1 MMGAPSTQPPPAP
14 SRGAA
19 SASPRAA
26 PVSPGSSSRCGL
38 PGVAVLAAV
47 ALAVLVCPPGAATA
61 QEAGTMDRAGR
72 TITYEEAVRLAL
84 QRNTTIRRAQSQT
97 GLQSSLVTGET
108 MDFLPSLEI
117 GSSGTRT
124 FGRSFSQE
132 EGAILSETSDFIG
145 ANLSSSL
152 TLFNGFEQFASL
164 EQAQREEEA
173 SRRRLDRA
181 QQDVAFQV
189 LERFAT
195 LLQNRELT
203 RVAEQELRTQEEL
216 LKQVRGLVDVGR
228 QPQSDLYQQ
237 QAARAEARAALEEA
251 RRQEEVAKTE
261 LIRLL
266 QLDPREEY
274 AFEASNFPEAAAPD
288 TFAFDRLLDL
298 AMERR
303 SDLQANRA
311 AVEAGRQGVRS
322 ARSGFWPSLTL
333 SFGYGSDWSSNAR
346 RAIPGTGS
354 EPRTVTITP
363 DGGDEP
369 VTIPV
374 PGTGSE
380 PETFRPDFMDQLNTR
395 RGGSVQLSM
404 SVPVF
409 QRWQTRN
416 QVRQAEV
423 QLDNARYDLTDQQQT
438 VALEVRQAL
447 VDYRSSQ
454 AQLDAAEERL
464 EAARRARDAAQR
476 RYELGAATFVEVS
489 QAISGFV
496 SARSAEVQAR
506 YALVRARELIDY
518 QTGRLALRPGS
529 MDRPEGP

>member
-1 MMGAPSTQPPPAP
+1 MTG
-14 SRGAA
+14 
-19 SASPRAA
+19 SASLRAVILLA
-26 PVSPGSSSRCGL
+26 AAICL
-38 PGVAVLAAV
+38 PGAVEAQV
-47 ALAVLVCPPGAATA
+47 
-61 QEAGTMDRAGR
+61 QEAVPTGR
-72 TITYEEAVRLAL
+72 ETRTVTYEEAVRLAL
-84 QRNTTIRRAQSQT
+84 QRNTTVRRARSQT
-97 GLQSSLVTGET
+97 DLQSSLTTSET

-117 GSSGTRT
+117 GSSGTQR

-132 EGAILSETSDFIG
+132 EGTILSETSRFFG
-145 ANLSSSL
+145 ASLSSSL
-152 TLFNGFEQFASL
+152 TLFDGFEQFASL
-164 EQAQREEEA
+164 KQARREEEA
-173 SRRRLDRA
+173 SRRTLDRA

-189 LERFAT
+189 LDRFAT

-216 LKQVRGLVDVGR
+216 LKQVQGLVDVGR

-251 RRQEEVAKTE
+251 RRQEEVARTE

-266 QLDPREEY
+266 QLDPRTEY
-274 AFEASNFPEAAAPD
+274 TFEASNFPETARAD
-288 TFAFDRLLDL
+288 TFDFHELLDV

-303 SDLQANRA
+303 SDLEASRA
-311 AVEAGRQGVRS
+311 AVEAGRQGVR
-322 ARSGFWPSLTL
+322 AAESGFWPSLSL

-346 RAIPGTGS
+346 RVIPGTGS
-354 EPRTVTITP
+354 EPRTVTFTP

-369 VTIPV
+369 VTFPV
-374 PGTGSE
+374 PGTGSD
-380 PETFRPDFMDQLNTR
+380 PETFRPDFFDQLDTR
-395 RGGSVQLSM
+395 RGGSVQVSL

-409 QRWQTRN
+409 QRWQIRD

-438 VALEVRQAL
+438 VALQVRQAL

-454 AQLDAAEERL
+454 AQLEAAEERVQ
-464 EAARRARDAAQR
+464 AARRARDAAQR
-476 RYELGAATFVEVS
+476 RYELGAATFVELT

-506 YALVRARELIDY
+506 YALVRSRELIDY
-518 QTGRLALRPGS
+518 QTGRMTLRPGS
-529 MDRPEGP
+529 IDRREGP